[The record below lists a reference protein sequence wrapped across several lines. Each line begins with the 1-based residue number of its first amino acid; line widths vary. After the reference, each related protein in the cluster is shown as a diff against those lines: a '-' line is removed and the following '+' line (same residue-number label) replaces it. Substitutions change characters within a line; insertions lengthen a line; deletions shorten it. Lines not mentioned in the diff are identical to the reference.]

1 MTLRTPVTLRRS
13 VLAAL
18 VAAVAC
24 NSDSTGPGG
33 AAAAEGIVVL
43 NGYGQPGVTLVPDTG
58 TATSRIDFGVEF
70 DGARFALRGDTLL
83 STSSSLGGDK
93 LYVASLETRT
103 LETFQ
108 MPGGSDPAGA
118 AFLDGPARFAVALRG
133 TGQVALARP
142 TGVGTAELTLV
153 DDVGRCPTD
162 VAQFGAALFVADA
175 NASCAEQTFLSEG
188 PARLIRIP
196 ADGAAR
202 DTIELP
208 GAVGSVANV
217 TVHGDFAWVA
227 VDGIA
232 DYSNFPAVS
241 FTAPGSLTK
250 VNLRTGEVV
259 ASAQLPAGTYGA
271 GARLGGDGRL
281 YVTAYTTTSF
291 AAQGVYA
298 FSSSDLAA
306 FRPGDGVAA
315 DGRLLL
321 RKPNDAL
328 ASCGAATAD
337 GAGRV
342 YCLEVAA
349 DDGITTTLRVFQG
362 SEQLREVPAGT
373 GGVDVA
379 VR

>member
-1 MTLRTPVTLRRS
+1 MTLRTSVTLRRS
-13 VLAAL
+13 LLAAL
-18 VAAVAC
+18 VATAAC
-24 NSDSTGPGG
+24 DSDSTGPAGP
-33 AAAAEGIVVL
+33 AAAEGVVVL

-58 TATSRIDFGVEF
+58 AVTMRIDFGVDF

-108 MPGGSDPAGA
+108 MPGGGDPAGA
-118 AFLDGPARFAVALRG
+118 AFLDGPAHYAVALRG
-133 TGQVALARP
+133 TGQVALARR

-208 GAVGSVANV
+208 GAVGSVANL
-217 TVHGDFAWVA
+217 TVDGDFAWVA

-232 DYSNFPAVS
+232 DYSAFPAVT

-250 VNLRTGEVV
+250 VDLRTREVV
-259 ASAQLPAGTYGA
+259 AFAQLPAGTYGA

-281 YVTAYTTTSF
+281 YVSAYTTTSF

-298 FSSSDLAA
+298 FAPLDLAP
-306 FRPGDGVAA
+306 FRPANGVAA

-337 GAGRV
+337 AAGRV
-342 YCLEVAA
+342 HCLEVAA

-362 SEQLREVPAGT
+362 TEQLREVPAGT